1 MASAETLKG
10 VEFKGLVACP
20 EFPLMTKNV
29 TLAKGQ
35 KVVTGT
41 LLTLDDTTKTYSA
54 TATGGKATA
63 VAAEDVEATDAA
75 VVTVFVSG
83 YFNRDALKAADGDTV
98 TAHEEELRTV
108 GIYLSQQH

>member
-10 VEFKGLVACP
+10 VEFKGLVAGP

-35 KVVTGT
+35 KVVTGK
-41 LLTLDDTTKTYSA
+41 LLTLDSA